1 MKDVNDLS
9 RQKLARNAIKKIG
22 YNCQKW
28 LVKPL

>member
-1 MKDVNDLS
+1 MNDKPPLKEKNPKATLS
-9 RQKLARNAIKKIG
+9 DFFW